1 MRSFV
6 NREPAEESVVLLL
19 NRGMAGEKQA
29 EDSSRNNLRY
39 KVDLLRRRV
48 IVGERVFL
56 NYSSS
61 SAATKETQIKGSSST
76 G

>member
-19 NRGMAGEKQA
+19 KRGMVGEKRA

-56 NYSSS
+56 NCSSS
-61 SAATKETQIKGSSST
+61 SVE
-76 G
+76 

>member
-6 NREPAEESVVLLL
+6 NREPEEESVVLLL
-19 NRGMAGEKQA
+19 KRGIVEEKRA
-29 EDSSRNNLRY
+29 EDSTRNNLRY

-56 NYSSS
+56 NCSSS
-61 SAATKETQIKGSSST
+61 SAATKETQIKRASSI